1 MALHFLT
8 SSDQTIDIYSTCDS
22 SVNIDES
29 KYFEYLKTGDVN
41 LLELKDDATIFTLKP
56 LTPEDREN
64 AEIAAG
70 ALTRSELGRF
80 LFINAPDDEKEK
92 AIYHHALNE
101 DERKAFSEYAGYIGR
116 VTIEMIKKSLIK
128 INGKP
133 ASFDMIQSIRPDQHR
148 LQTITELSIHVQR
161 ISLVGDLG
169 K

>member
-8 SSDQTIDIYSTCDS
+8 SSEQTIDVVSTCDN
-22 SVNIDES
+22 SVKIDES
-29 KYFEYLKTGDVN
+29 RYYEYLNTGDIS
-41 LLELKDDATIFTLKP
+41 LLELKDDATIFKLKP

-80 LFINAPDDEKEK
+80 LFVNSPDDEKEK
-92 AIYHHALNE
+92 AIYHHSLSD
-101 DERKAFSEYAGYIGR
+101 DERKAYSEYAAYIGR
-116 VTIEMIKKSLIK
+116 VTIEMIKKSLVE
-128 INGKP
+128 INGES
-133 ASFDMIQSIRPDQHR
+133 ASFDMIQSIRPDRDR

-161 ISLVGDLG
+161 ISLIGDLG

>member
-8 SSDQTIDIYSTCDS
+8 SSEQTIDVVSTCDP
-22 SVNIDES
+22 SVKIDES
-29 KYFEYLKTGDVN
+29 RYYEYLNTGDIS
-41 LLELKDDATIFTLKP
+41 LLELKDDATIFKLKP

-80 LFINAPDDEKEK
+80 LFVNSPDDEKEK
-92 AIYHHALNE
+92 AIYHHSLSD
-101 DERKAFSEYAGYIGR
+101 DERKAYSEYAAYIGR
-116 VTIEMIKKSLIK
+116 VTIEMIKKSLVE
-128 INGKP
+128 INGES
-133 ASFDMIQSIRPDQHR
+133 ASFDMIQSIRPDRDR